1 MRSGFHSAA
10 CVAGSVCFLASVLIA
25 QAPTMQDTGPAWVH
39 WPDDARAITATE
51 VTVAQYRACVEAGA
65 CDPAHHK
72 DCNITDRARPD
83 HPMNCVDYFGAEQY
97 CAYVGGRLCTEVEWL
112 EACRGTE
119 DRAFP
124 YGDTFDPQACN
135 AHSSTGEID
144 SHPPSSAPVAS
155 HPACEGGFTGLYDMA
170 GNVFE
175 WLADCQ
181 GTYCKFR
188 GGGYRTNEPLERFT
202 GCGGA
207 CAGNQNSLQ
216 SGTVGIRCC
225 RDVD

>member
-1 MRSGFHSAA
+1 MPLVVVYIMTWF
-10 CVAGSVCFLASVLIA
+10 
-25 QAPTMQDTGPAWVH
+25 DTARFGLFIH
-39 WPDDARAITATE
+39 WSHCSQNGLE
-51 VTVAQYRACVEAGA
+51 VSW
-65 CDPAHHK
+65 PL
-72 DCNITDRARPD
+72 
-83 HPMNCVDYFGAEQY
+83 
-97 CAYVGGRLCTEVEWL
+97 VGGIPPVLDC
-112 EACRGTE
+112 
-119 DRAFP
+119 
-124 YGDTFDPQACN
+124 GDVPVDEYHATAATFDPQACN

-188 GGGYRTNEPLERFT
+188 GGGYRTNEPLEHFT